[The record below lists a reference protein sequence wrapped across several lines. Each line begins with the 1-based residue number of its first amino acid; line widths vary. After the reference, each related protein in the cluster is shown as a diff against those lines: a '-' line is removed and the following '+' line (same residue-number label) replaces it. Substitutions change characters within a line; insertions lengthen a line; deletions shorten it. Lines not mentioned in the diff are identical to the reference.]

1 MLYVFIYVWNLKK
14 KKKQINKTEKSLR
27 GIVNK
32 LIQLPEGRRVK
43 ACVKRV
49 KWIERYNLPIIS
61 HSPEYTVNHVFNNFA

>member
-1 MLYVFIYVWNLKK
+1 MFSFMCGILKK
-14 KKKQINKTEKSLR
+14 KNKQISKTEKSLR

-32 LIQLPEGRRVK
+32 LVWLPEGRRVK

-61 HSPEYTVNHVFNNFA
+61 HSTEYTVNHVFNNFA